1 MARPTSRSRGSSAG
15 NRSRKFATVGIALG
29 VVALGGLC
37 LGLLSHFKHRTVDR
51 TTIRGAFSAYQAVAD
66 RGDWALLY
74 PLMVKD
80 LQTKI
85 ATTHENV
92 RRTTELIERSYP
104 TTLRRQ
110 ALADLGPDAV
120 RQAGTP
126 AQYFAALVGASGRV
140 ALSIE
145 EKIGSRMKRVEEDKK
160 VPGRFKVQTVSGNQ
174 LEFMRGGD
182 GLLYFVPG
190 PTDVQQIH
198 HEYLRSIDNLDAT
211 VQAVK
216 TFGGAAA
223 AR

>member
-1 MARPTSRSRGSSAG
+1 MARPTSRGRGPAG
-15 NRSRKFATVGIALG
+15 NRSRNVTRVGMVLG
-29 VVALGGLC
+29 VLVLGGVC
-37 LGLLSHFKHRTVDR
+37 VALLSHFKHHAVDR
-51 TTIRGAFSAYQAVAD
+51 STIRGAFAAYQEVAD
-66 RGDWALLY
+66 RGDWASLY

-104 TTLRRQ
+104 ATLRRQ
-110 ALADLGPDAV
+110 ALADLGPEAV

-182 GLLYFVPG
+182 GMFYFVPG